1 MQRTIVEMFHR
12 SECASSCMF
21 CILFETWCGFAG
33 KGHRRVQPFDRMVDM
48 VDMVAGGVVGRV
60 AKMVDCVVARRQQAS
75 KLHLRNIAQILG
87 RKDRTLEVGEGRS
100 ICTVQIQWRV
110 DKGTGLG
117 GGKRD
122 AMTKKAESVLEA
134 GVGRLMIY
142 GAGDD
147 SGEIRL

>member
-1 MQRTIVEMFHR
+1 
-12 SECASSCMF
+12 MF

-48 VDMVAGGVVGRV
+48 VAGGFG
-60 AKMVDCVVARRQQAS
+60 KSNKDGDCVVARRHRAS
-75 KLHLRNIAQILG
+75 KLHSRNIAQILG

-117 GGKRD
+117 GR
-122 AMTKKAESVLEA
+122 EA
-134 GVGRLMIY
+134 GR
-142 GAGDD
+142 DD
-147 SGEIRL
+147 